1 MKKHYNDINQLATTK
16 QNVTVNC
23 KLKRG
28 KRRAAKQKH
37 EDKYGWV
44 DLCESKEKKLIY

>member
-1 MKKHYNDINQLATTK
+1 MEKRYEINQLATTK

-37 EDKYGWV
+37 EEKYGWAE
-44 DLCESKEKKLIY
+44 LYESKENKLIY